1 MKSRRKLIRTR
12 VLTVLTLFLLAVT
25 LTGCF
30 DPIEAEMKA
39 EHERLGAQLERELR
53 QYGFAAPAA
62 APAAPPSQLY
72 YPAP

>member
-1 MKSRRKLIRTR
+1 MESRRKLIRTK
-12 VLTVLTLFLLAVT
+12 VLMVVTLLLLAVS

-53 QYGFAAPAA
+53 QYGFAAPAT
-62 APAAPPSQLY
+62 PPSRLF
-72 YPAP
+72 YPVK